1 MTQRQAFIDEW
12 VARGVF
18 SEGAREA
25 VDRYLEAQDDYGAAV
40 AAHEEAQSEVHACA
54 EWRQRANTRF
64 RKATA
69 EVGEVLGWTD
79 PTHPTPGRWP
89 PLGGIVRTGA

>member
-69 EVGEVLGWTD
+69 EVGKCWD
-79 PTHPTPGRWP
+79 GRIRHTRP
-89 PLGGIVRTGA
+89 RGGGRPSEGS